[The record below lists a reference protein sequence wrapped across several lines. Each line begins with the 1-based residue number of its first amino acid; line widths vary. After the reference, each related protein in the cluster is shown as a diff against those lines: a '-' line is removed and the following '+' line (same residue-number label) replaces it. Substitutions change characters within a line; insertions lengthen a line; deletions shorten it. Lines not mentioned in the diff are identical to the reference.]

1 MTSYPLLASGDIALF
16 DMFLLHN
23 LVISPGLQLRIVNS
37 GAFCG
42 EIEVRGG
49 ILGGRIGRCA
59 GGIGVLGGGGTT
71 RNYQH

>member
-1 MTSYPLLASGDIALF
+1 LTSYPLLASGDIALF

-23 LVISPGLQLRIVNS
+23 LIIGPGLQLRIVNS
-37 GAFCG
+37 GAFSG
-42 EIEVRGG
+42 EIQVGCG
-49 ILGGRIGRCA
+49 ILGGRIGRRA